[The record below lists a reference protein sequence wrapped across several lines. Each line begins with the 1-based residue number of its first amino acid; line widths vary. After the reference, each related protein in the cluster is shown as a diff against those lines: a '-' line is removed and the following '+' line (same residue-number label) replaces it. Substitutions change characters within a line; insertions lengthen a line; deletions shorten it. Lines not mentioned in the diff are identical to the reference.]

1 MQIYNSEKWRRH
13 ELYSTQLRFWAAFHF
28 ARTWSRCT
36 IRYKTNAMTSH
47 PVRLWRTVHRYNA
60 SQRVSKLFGVR
71 VQTLPPLQT
80 TTTTVANV
88 ICCRWCHLWRCL
100 WMQWDGF
107 IFAQV
112 SNMLCVCLRY
122 CRKWKKT
129 FILFST
135 TRNKTKI
142 LSNVSLQSFIYTCN
156 INFTTENVYE
166 VITVTSDLE
175 WAETTSDV
183 YLTLVDVDGN
193 QCLSRLLANANGD
206 AIMQIAR

>member
-36 IRYKTNAMTSH
+36 IRYKTNAMTSR
-47 PVRLWRTVHRYNA
+47 PVQLWRTSHRYNA
-60 SQRVSKLFGVR
+60 SQRVSKRFGVR

-88 ICCRWCHLWRCL
+88 ICCRWCHLWRCF

-107 IFAQV
+107 IFLQV

-129 FILFST
+129 IILFRT
-135 TRNKTKI
+135 TRNESKI
-142 LSNVSLQSFIYTCN
+142 NLSIVGLQQFISCRFYDRERVWGDYGDVWPGLGRNNAIRLSHSCWRWWQPVS
-156 INFTTENVYE
+156 
-166 VITVTSDLE
+166 
-175 WAETTSDV
+175 
-183 YLTLVDVDGN
+183 
-193 QCLSRLLANANGD
+193 
-206 AIMQIAR
+206 